1 MNPNAVLK
9 FLQSLRSLAKSG
21 VIKSVDEAFDFAKRE
36 FGEINDLLKRQ
47 IEQVFKKPLDKTPK
61 PGEGGITSIKNA
73 PKKETPDQESGTIMD
88 RIGAASN
95 RMDEIQKEIDA
106 MYKPKP
112 ETSPL
117 MQKLE
122 KGVET
127 LKQMKQPGMDLATG
141 LTRTAAR
148 KILDKAGIQVPEKAD
163 AIDIFVKEFGAD
175 PLMDVKNVAEE
186 MIELERMGKSTKSI
200 DEILEQSGMF
210 DIKRNPDAP
219 KGMSNEELEQIKKE
233 VDQEKML
240 KDFDPTDRTENSEGG
255 INRAMYAFGSGVKL
269 AKFLSKK
276 GKNLKDEIKKAV
288 NNIFKTDDIK
298 YDADV
303 AVDTM
308 LEELGVDRNMFD
320 QKDILNAYGMA
331 YDELKIPLLQ
341 SIKNKPVKSM
351 ESMKKTGTLN
361 ISDPEIAGE
370 MDRFAKQ
377 NDPEGYKKMEEAMK
391 KAADEAQ
398 PIEYFLGTRK
408 KNSKGGLQ
416 YLMGL

>member
-1 MNPNAVLK
+1 MNPIIR
-9 FLQSLRSLAKSG
+9 FLASLRSLANSG
-21 VIKSVDEAFDFAKRE
+21 VIKSVDQAMDFAKRE
-36 FGEINDLLKRQ
+36 FGEVNDLLKRQ
-47 IEQVFKKPLDKTPK
+47 IEQVFKQPK
-61 PGEGGITSIKNA
+61 APRPGEGGITSIKNP
-73 PKKETPDQESGTIMD
+73 PKKEIPSQAPG
-88 RIGAASN
+88 
-95 RMDEIQKEIDA
+95 
-106 MYKPKP
+106 
-112 ETSPL
+112 TSPV

-122 KGVET
+122 KGIET
-127 LKQMKQPGMDLATG
+127 LKEMKQPGMDLATG

-148 KILDKAGIQVPEKAD
+148 KILDRAGIQVPEKAD

-288 NNIFKTDDIK
+288 NNIFTTDDIK

-351 ESMKKTGTLN
+351 ESMKKTGSLD

-377 NDPEGYKKMEEAMK
+377 ADPEGYKKMEEAMK